1 MEGGAGFVF
10 AADGTGVVAVVAM
23 AAPEGRTDIDLG
35 VVGVTALPPDTA
47 AMGDLGAVV
56 VVVVAA
62 ALSVP
67 RKVTSSRSLRG
78 S

>member
-35 VVGVTALPPDTA
+35 VVGVTADTA